1 MAKVTKRE
9 MFTSIINFIESN
21 GGSSEMIDFC
31 NHEIELINARGSAI
45 RKPTA
50 KDRENDALMQNIVE
64 LLENSDTPLTI
75 PDILAQLDGSYSN
88 QKINALL
95 IKMRG
100 AGTVERTY
108 VEKHKAAFKIPAV
121 DVTEV
126 EAV

>member
-9 MFTSIINFIESN
+9 MFTSIINFINEH
-21 GGSSEMIDFC
+21 GGNAEMINFC
-31 NHEIELINARGSAI
+31 NHELELIAARGSAI

-50 KDRENDALMQNIVE
+50 KDRENDALTAKIFAV
-64 LLENSDTPLTI
+64 LENSDTPLTI
-75 PDILAQLDGSYSN
+75 PDIIAQLDGTYSN

-100 AGTVERTY
+100 AGKVERVY

-121 DVTEV
+121 DAEDF
-126 EAV
+126 E